1 MKRLFIGCVALML
14 MAVSVFAQNSS
25 QNSKLDLAKLQ
36 RALYYINELYVDDVE
51 QSKLVEDAIVGMLD
65 KLDPHSTYTDV
76 EETKELTE
84 PLQGNFDGIG
94 IQFNMLTDTLYVI
107 QVISGGPSERAGLL
121 PGDRIIMV
129 NDTLISGVK
138 MKTNDVM
145 KRLRGPKNTQVKVS
159 VLRGENMT
167 DYTITRGKIP
177 VYSIDAAYML
187 NKNVGYIKVNRFAG
201 STMDEFKKALANLKA
216 KGMKNLI
223 LDLQGNGGG
232 YLGAAVGMA
241 DEFLDANNL
250 IVYTEGRKQPRDEA
264 RSTKSGDFKDGR
276 LVVLVDEFSASAS
289 EIVSGAIQD
298 LDRGLII
305 GRRTFGKGLVQ
316 KPIML
321 PDGSMIR
328 LTVSRYYTPSG
339 RSIQRPYVKGEGEQ
353 YGKDLIER
361 YNKGELISADS
372 IHFPDSMKYT
382 TVNKQRIVYGGGGIM
397 PDVFIPVDT
406 ARYTN
411 YHRAIVASGIINR
424 AVMNYVD
431 VNRSQL
437 KEKYPDFDAY
447 KKDFNVPDQLME
459 TLVGMASAD
468 SIKLDESQ
476 YEKSKKL
483 IRLQL
488 KALIARDIF
497 DMNAYY
503 EIINE
508 DNSALKEAL
517 RIIDDKKLYDNE
529 LSNRK

>member
-1 MKRLFIGCVALML
+1 
-14 MAVSVFAQNSS
+14 
-25 QNSKLDLAKLQ
+25 
-36 RALYYINELYVDDVE
+36 
-51 QSKLVEDAIVGMLD
+51 
-65 KLDPHSTYTDV
+65 
-76 EETKELTE
+76 
-84 PLQGNFDGIG
+84 
-94 IQFNMLTDTLYVI
+94 
-107 QVISGGPSERAGLL
+107 
-121 PGDRIIMV
+121 
-129 NDTLISGVK
+129 
-138 MKTNDVM
+138 
-145 KRLRGPKNTQVKVS
+145 
-159 VLRGENMT
+159 
-167 DYTITRGKIP
+167 
-177 VYSIDAAYML
+177 
-187 NKNVGYIKVNRFAG
+187 
-201 STMDEFKKALANLKA
+201 
-216 KGMKNLI
+216 
-223 LDLQGNGGG
+223 
-232 YLGAAVGMA
+232 
-241 DEFLDANNL
+241 
-250 IVYTEGRKQPRDEA
+250 
-264 RSTKSGDFKDGR
+264 
-276 LVVLVDEFSASAS
+276 
-289 EIVSGAIQD
+289 
-298 LDRGLII
+298 
-305 GRRTFGKGLVQ
+305 
-316 KPIML
+316 
-321 PDGSMIR
+321 
-328 LTVSRYYTPSG
+328 
-339 RSIQRPYVKGEGEQ
+339 
-353 YGKDLIER
+353 
-361 YNKGELISADS
+361 
-372 IHFPDSMKYT
+372 MKYT